1 MKNMLFYAMT
11 ILIWGSTWLA
21 IKFQLGTIDPMV
33 SVAYRF
39 SLAAVIL
46 LCWCWLFR
54 LKMRFSVKDH
64 MGIALQGV
72 FLFALNYLLFYWAE
86 LTLTSGLAAVIFS
99 TILFMNMV
107 NGAIFLGTPF
117 DSKVIIGGVF
127 GLSGIILVFKGE
139 FSASH
144 FGDQTFFAVMLCF
157 AATFLASVGNIISA
171 HNQKKNLPII
181 QTNAYGMA
189 YGAFLM
195 LILALCSGKSFDFS
209 LTPAY
214 IGSLFYLAV
223 FGSIIAFGCY
233 LTLVGNIGADRA
245 AYATLLFPIVALFF
259 STLWENYQWTASAIT
274 GIGLILCGNLLML
287 KRNKQQ
293 TAENT
298 GDQIC
303 NPIQSEPVSDL

>member
-1 MKNMLFYAMT
+1 MT

-46 LCWCWLFR
+46 LFWCRVFR

-64 MGIALQGV
+64 IGIALQGV

-107 NGAIFLGTPF
+107 NGAIFLRTPF
-117 DSKVIIGGVF
+117 DSKVITGGVF
-127 GLSGIILVFKGE
+127 GLSGIILVFRGE
-139 FSASH
+139 FSTFH
-144 FGDQTFFAVMLCF
+144 FGDKTFIAVMLCF

-171 HNQKKNLPII
+171 YNQKKNLPVI

-189 YGAFLM
+189 YGAVLM
-195 LILALCSGKSFDFS
+195 LILAFVSGKQFNFS
-209 LTPAY
+209 YTPLY

-259 STLWENYQWTASAIT
+259 SMVWEDYKWTPSAIA
-274 GIGLILCGNLLML
+274 GISLILCGNLLML
-287 KRNKQQ
+287 KRKNRQPATENQ
-293 TAENT
+293 TMET
-298 GDQIC
+298 TDEQVC
-303 NPIQSEPVSDL
+303 T